1 MAIVVKFEV
10 IGMSSEKYDAVLSRL
25 EAEGAGAPPGRL
37 YHVSYGSRDNVQ
49 VIDVF
54 ESPQAFE
61 AFGRTL
67 VPILQGMGIQAE
79 PDVYSVYKIIDG

>member
-1 MAIVVKFEV
+1 MAIVVKFAV

-54 ESPQAFE
+54 ESSQAFE
-61 AFGRTL
+61 AFLDTDFD
-67 VPILQGMGIQAE
+67 
-79 PDVYSVYKIIDG
+79 DVLEFYYANRFFIFTHN